1 VHPSRTYWLY
11 EKVRSAAVHGSEP
24 PEVSGDDV
32 YRFAWDVREA
42 LDDYLRYGQDHGFMR
57 QSQLV
62 EALDHHPDRPRLI
75 EWLRVNG
82 GDLWTKYLDKIDPA
96 DSASASDDPQI

>member
-11 EKVRSAAVHGSEP
+11 EKVRSAAVYGSEP

-32 YRFAWDVREA
+32 DRFAWDVREA

-62 EALDHHPDRPRLI
+62 EALDHHP
-75 EWLRVNG
+75 G
-82 GDLWTKYLDKIDPA
+82 
-96 DSASASDDPQI
+96 SASSD